1 MLLLGVASIL
11 PALGGGLVVSWLY
24 ALSLGGAYG
33 SQQAI
38 NAAGNAQYFGRDHFG
53 ATQAASFIF
62 GISGAALGPLP
73 FAASM
78 GWTGSYA
85 AVLIGTL
92 LLFLACSGARA
103 LAVKHPAL

>member
-1 MLLLGVASIL
+1 M
-11 PALGGGLVVSWLY
+11 VSWLY
-24 ALSLGGAYG
+24 ALSLSGAYG
-33 SQQAI
+33 SHQAI
-38 NAAGNAQYFGRDHFG
+38 NAAGNAQYLGRDHFG

>member
-62 GISGAALGPLP
+62 GIGGAALGPLP

-78 GWTGSYA
+78 D
-85 AVLIGTL
+85 
-92 LLFLACSGARA
+92 
-103 LAVKHPAL
+103 